1 MRHKDVLNRYPVWLL
16 RSCPQVYQQEVTM
29 CVAVVLLLLLCATV
43 SAQSPGSV
51 NSKCQLASL
60 TDKLQKEG
68 IYG

>member
-1 MRHKDVLNRYPVWLL
+1 VRHKDVRNRYTVWLL
-16 RSCPQVYQQEVTM
+16 RSCPPEVTM
-29 CVAVVLLLLLCATV
+29 CVAVVLVLLLCATV

-60 TDKLQKEG
+60 TDELQKEG

>member
-1 MRHKDVLNRYPVWLL
+1 
-16 RSCPQVYQQEVTM
+16 M